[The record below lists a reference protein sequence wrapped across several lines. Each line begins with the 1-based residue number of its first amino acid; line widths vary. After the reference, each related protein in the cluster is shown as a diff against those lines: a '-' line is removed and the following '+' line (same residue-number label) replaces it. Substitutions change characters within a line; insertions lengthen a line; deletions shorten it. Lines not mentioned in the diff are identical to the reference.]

1 MTKKSDG
8 FTSLFHFRFP
18 ICEKVV
24 YTLQVGFGCGVFL
37 NAFSLEAEQQK
48 FCERFLHKRRAFLQ
62 RQKLPLLA
70 RESLS
75 ATKNEE
81 TKTGLERVLIFKTR
95 ALPDFDSEKVLA

>member
-1 MTKKSDG
+1 VTKNSGG

-24 YTLQVGFGCGVFL
+24 YTWQVGFDCGVSF

-48 FCERFLHKRRAFLQ
+48 FCEGFLHKRRAFLQ

-70 RESLS
+70 RESLWRRR
-75 ATKNEE
+75 TK
-81 TKTGLERVLIFKTR
+81 KRKRV
-95 ALPDFDSEKVLA
+95 